1 METTQAQPTTA
12 ASSHPRPFVISFSGI
27 DGAGKT
33 TQIERLATALREAG
47 LRVSLVRFWDDVAAL
62 RQFREAAGHTLFRGE
77 KGVGVPGRPV
87 RRRDKNIQSFYMLPI
102 RICLSL
108 LDALSLRY
116 TSAKLTRQNDAD
128 ILIFDRYLYDQ
139 LANLNV
145 RTPLIR
151 IYVGLLLRLVPR
163 PDLAFLLD
171 ADPIVACERKPEY
184 PFEFIRR
191 NRDSYLET
199 SNIAGMRVVS
209 HGTPAEVENRIRGE
223 LTMTMERIQDRP
235 ASQALTST

>member
-1 METTQAQPTTA
+1 MFRSMET
-12 ASSHPRPFVISFSGI
+12 SGHPRPFVITFSGI

-33 TQIERLATALREAG
+33 TQIERLATTLREAG
-47 LRVSLVRFWDDVAAL
+47 LRVSLVRFWDDVAAV

-77 KGVGVPGRPV
+77 KGVGAPGKPV

-102 RICLSL
+102 RFGLCL

-116 TSAKLTRQNDAD
+116 TSAQLTRRNDAD

-151 IYVGLLLRLVPR
+151 IYVELLLRLVPR

-184 PFEFIRR
+184 PLEFVRR
-191 NRDSYLET
+191 NRDAYLKT
-199 SNIAGMRVVS
+199 STIAGMHVVS
-209 HGTPAEVENRIRGE
+209 HGTPAEVENRIRGK
-223 LTMTMERIQDRP
+223 LAMTMEGIHDGP
-235 ASQALTST
+235 ASQALTNT